1 MKLVTYIHNK
11 TSQLGII
18 HEGKIWNLKDL
29 DASFPDKMR
38 KFLFAGEQV
47 MEKAK
52 KWDAQ
57 IKLGKV
63 DKPFTLE
70 ADVVL

>member
-1 MKLVTYIHNK
+1 M
-11 TSQLGII
+11 SA
-18 HEGKIWNLKDL
+18 KIYCLKEL

-38 KFLFAGEQV
+38 KFLFAGESM

-52 KWDAQ
+52 KWDEQ

-63 DKPFTLE
+63 NKPFEQSQVNILLTQVY
-70 ADVVL
+70 AFV

>member
-1 MKLVTYIHNK
+1 MKLVTFVHKK

-18 HEGKIWNLKDL
+18 HDGKIWALKDL

-38 KFLFAGEQV
+38 KFLFAGETV

-52 KWDAQ
+52 KWSNIMYSNIDN
-57 IKLGKV
+57 IFNIVSYLI
-63 DKPFTLE
+63 
-70 ADVVL
+70 